1 MKCKNC
7 GKEYY
12 NRECPTCKNK
22 EQKENLAKLIIKK
35 KKSTLP
41 KIAIPIIIIILLL
54 FISPYIY
61 INYKKIKA
69 SEAIEKANIALE
81 KLNDKL
87 SYENTKLRNENTRLR
102 KENYI
107 TKKRAN
113 NMRIVSHNNRRNSKP
128 IPKYKTRAPKEKHTI
143 YRSYN
148 NVNTNIKK
156 PTKKISRKKFPSYN
170 GMKLVSDSK
179 IRRKVDNRL
188 TSNLPI
194 YGEYDG
200 TLMHG
205 EYDGTLIKKVVCPEN
220 PTRLY
225 KTIKECYVI
234 TSKGDILY
242 FSYMKRDQFKN
253 YRGRN
258 KKEKIECEYSKE
270 HGIMHSCSI
279 ISKNKSAK

>member
-35 KKSTLP
+35 KKSTL
-41 KIAIPIIIIILLL
+41 PIIIIILLL

-87 SYENTKLRNENTRLR
+87 SYENTKLKNENTRLKNENTRLR
-102 KENYI
+102 KENI

-128 IPKYKTRAPKEKHTI
+128 IPKYKTRTPKEKHTI

-200 TLMHG
+200 TL
-205 EYDGTLIKKVVCPEN
+205 IQKVVCPEN
-220 PTRLY
+220 PTRLH

-242 FSYMKRDQFKN
+242 FSYMKRNKFKN